1 MRTMASGPS
10 RPRAQSISSA
20 QRHSCLN
27 LGERL
32 QAGTIESSRT
42 FESSPACGMCHEK
55 ECSFTFDMYYH
66 PFVGVSGILIVVL
79 CCSICPSLALEYCLQ
94 MLCQG

>member
-1 MRTMASGPS
+1 
-10 RPRAQSISSA
+10 
-20 QRHSCLN
+20 
-27 LGERL
+27 
-32 QAGTIESSRT
+32 
-42 FESSPACGMCHEK
+42 MCHEK

>member
-1 MRTMASGPS
+1 MRMMANGPS
-10 RPRAQSISSA
+10 RLPAQSISSA

-42 FESSPACGMCHEK
+42 FESLPTCGTYQNYEYL
-55 ECSFTFDMYYH
+55 CSFGMYLH
-66 PFVGVSGILIVVL
+66 PFVGV
-79 CCSICPSLALEYCLQ
+79 
-94 MLCQG
+94 